1 MSSSATRVFTAP
13 VTAGTYTLAVSG
25 QVEETDDLRVT
36 VTGASTS
43 VTAEPVALML
53 RLRGPEGAVTVG
65 QTYTV
70 TVDTAEPVPAGTTL
84 AVTVTVSDGSDPP
97 VQMRMLTAAIP
108 STPVSFTAPV
118 RAGSVTVTA
127 TARAETSTG
136 SRQVAV
142 SDAAT
147 LTVGVS
153 ARQVQLAL
161 SEVPMDLV
169 AAESTFSVT
178 VGAAP
183 EVPAGTTVQVTVRL
197 AAFSSE
203 PVLLTPGAP
212 TASVLVMAPMA
223 GGSETLLATG
233 EEAADSRLELNV
245 LPAQATVRVQA
256 EDTVQ
261 LTLDAPPSVTVG
273 STFPVTVGVAAEM
286 PLAEGVSV
294 TATVSFRAA
303 GGEEIQAETAVLT
316 AMSSS
321 ATRVFTA
328 PVTAGTYTLAVS
340 GQVEETDDL
349 RVTVTGASTS
359 VTAEPV
365 ALMLRLRGPEGA
377 VTVGQTYTVT
387 VDTAEPV
394 PAGTTLAVTVTV
406 SDGSDPP
413 VQMRMLTA
421 AIPSTPVSFTAPVR
435 AGSVTVTATARAET
449 STGSR
454 QVAVSDAA
462 TLTVGVSARQVQLA
476 LSEVPMDLVAA
487 ESTFSVTVGAA
498 PEVPAGTTVQV
509 TVRLAAVSS
518 EPVLLTPGAPTASV
532 LVMAPMAGGSETL
545 LATGEEAADSRLE
558 LNVLPAQATVR
569 VQAEGTVQLTLD
581 APPSVT
587 VGSTFPV
594 TVGVAA
600 EMPLAEG
607 VSVTATVSFRA
618 AGGEEIQAETAV
630 LTAMS
635 SSATRVFTAPVTA
648 GTYTLAV
655 SGQVEETDDLR
666 VTVTGASTSVTA
678 EPVALMLRLR
688 GPEGAVTVGQ
698 TYTVTVDTAEPVP
711 AGTTLAVTVTVS
723 DGSDPPVQMR
733 MLTAAI
739 PSTPVSFTAP
749 VRAGSVTVTATAR
762 AETSTGSR
770 QVAVSDAATLTVGV
784 SARQVQ
790 LVLLDVPDL
799 VAAESTFSVTVGA
812 APEVPAGTTVQV
824 TVRLAAVSSEPVL
837 LTPGAPTA
845 SVLVMAPMA
854 GGSETLLATGEEAAD
869 SRLEL
874 NVLPAQAMVRVQ
886 AEAPCS

>member
-1 MSSSATRVFTAP
+1 M
-13 VTAGTYTLAVSG
+13 SG
-25 QVEETDDLRVT
+25 QVEETDDLLDGEG
-36 VTGASTS
+36 GAQ
-43 VTAEPVALML
+43 VLVEPVALML
-53 RLRGPEGAVTVG
+53 RLQGPEGAVTVG

-108 STPVSFTAPV
+108 SMPVSFTAPV

-153 ARQVQLAL
+153 AREVQLAL

-183 EVPAGTTVQVTVRL
+183 EVPATTVQVTVRL

-256 EDTVQ
+256 EGTVQ
-261 LTLDAPPSVTVG
+261 LTVNAPGSVTVG
-273 STFPVTVGVAAEM
+273 DTFTVTVGVAAET

-294 TATVSFRAA
+294 TATVSFRTA
-303 GGEEIQAETAVLT
+303 GGEEIQAETVVLT

-377 VTVGQTYTVT
+377 VTVG
-387 VDTAEPV
+387 
-394 PAGTTLAVTVTV
+394 
-406 SDGSDPP
+406 
-413 VQMRMLTA
+413 
-421 AIPSTPVSFTAPVR
+421 
-435 AGSVTVTATARAET
+435 
-449 STGSR
+449 
-454 QVAVSDAA
+454 
-462 TLTVGVSARQVQLA
+462 
-476 LSEVPMDLVAA
+476 
-487 ESTFSVTVGAA
+487 
-498 PEVPAGTTVQV
+498 
-509 TVRLAAVSS
+509 
-518 EPVLLTPGAPTASV
+518 
-532 LVMAPMAGGSETL
+532 
-545 LATGEEAADSRLE
+545 
-558 LNVLPAQATVR
+558 
-569 VQAEGTVQLTLD
+569 
-581 APPSVT
+581 
-587 VGSTFPV
+587 STFPV

-600 EMPLAEG
+600 QTPLAVG
-607 VSVTATVSFRA
+607 LSVSATVSFRA
-618 AGGEEIQAETAV
+618 ADGEEIQAETVV

-635 SSATRVFTAPVTA
+635 SSDTRVFTAPVTA
-648 GTYTLAV
+648 GTYTVAV
-655 SGQVEETDDLR
+655 SGSNGTSLLVISATDQVTVEPVLVLDVPSAPIYRGVMFPVRVRLLGGLLEDNGSVGVTVYLRDAVTDAVVLTRTATLSTAASSMVLTFEAVAGEAMVTPYSLTTEDIDQAGLAPMTNAVLSLQSAAMATVLVTRINADLSGNGVFDADDALLIARGLLTENYLARSAGGLTELDPDTFQARLSELADFADISGDDKLDIIDAVFLVRNVDATVSDLQSRVMTDDNPFAYLCGGLGR
-666 VTVTGASTSVTA
+666 DACDGRLGPHGNIMQGGIRYEAIGEV
-678 EPVALMLRLR
+678 LDRLR
-688 GPEGAVTVGQ
+688 G
-698 TYTVTVDTAEPVP
+698 VP
-711 AGTTLAVTVTVS
+711 PPPTL
-723 DGSDPPVQMR
+723 
-733 MLTAAI
+733 
-739 PSTPVSFTAP
+739 
-749 VRAGSVTVTATAR
+749 
-762 AETSTGSR
+762 
-770 QVAVSDAATLTVGV
+770 
-784 SARQVQ
+784 
-790 LVLLDVPDL
+790 
-799 VAAESTFSVTVGA
+799 
-812 APEVPAGTTVQV
+812 
-824 TVRLAAVSSEPVL
+824 SSPNN
-837 LTPGAPTA
+837 P
-845 SVLVMAPMA
+845 
-854 GGSETLLATGEEAAD
+854 
-869 SRLEL
+869 
-874 NVLPAQAMVRVQ
+874 
-886 AEAPCS
+886 